1 MRKTI
6 LKLSMASVLLIALQA
21 CNFPSASNGIP
32 HSKNFATAQARV
44 MLTQTAHAGIPITGG
59 GSATPA
65 VIATQMPTQALPSK
79 LPFVRV
85 HVSVATNCRTGPG
98 VAYPEVSGF
107 FVGQVAQVV
116 GRSSNRAYWIIRDP
130 NQHGQ
135 LCWLW
140 RRFATVTGNIHDLPT
155 FGTPP
160 TPTPTTFPSTPA
172 MPISTP

>member
-6 LKLSMASVLLIALQA
+6 LKLSLAAVFLLTLLA
-21 CNFPSASNGIP
+21 CNFPGVFKPTPRSVS
-32 HSKNFATAQARV
+32 TAVA
-44 MLTQTAHAGIPITGG
+44 QTPGVPITGAG
-59 GSATPA
+59 TAPATPSI
-65 VIATQMPTQALPSK
+65 VQ
-79 LPFVRV
+79 VR
-85 HVSVATNCRTGPG
+85 VSVATNCRTGPG

-130 NQHGQ
+130 NQHGE

-140 RRFATVTGNIHDLPT
+140 RRFATVTGNVHDLPT

-160 TPTPTTFPSTPA
+160 TPTPTTFPSTPVG
-172 MPISTP
+172 PISTP